1 MAYLTTDF
9 ARDNNVGAVAAKE
22 EVWEVVAQL
31 SGYALSIAVLAALD
45 DIVRTSGV
53 QVRRTIVSITS
64 ALCQQP
70 CLKHLG
76 FVEQLAY
83 GI

>member
-1 MAYLTTDF
+1 
-9 ARDNNVGAVAAKE
+9 VGAVAAKE

-53 QVRRTIVSITS
+53 QVRRDGV
-64 ALCQQP
+64 
-70 CLKHLG
+70 
-76 FVEQLAY
+76 
-83 GI
+83 